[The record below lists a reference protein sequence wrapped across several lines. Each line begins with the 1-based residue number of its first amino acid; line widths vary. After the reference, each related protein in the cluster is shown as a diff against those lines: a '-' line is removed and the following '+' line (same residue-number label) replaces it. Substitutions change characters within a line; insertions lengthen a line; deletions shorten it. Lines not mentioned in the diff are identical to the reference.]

1 MNVANISQ
9 SQTNSFLPVFTRE
22 RNGNFKAPASS
33 EKEVF
38 YQDFEILDF
47 KSVQI
52 EENQSDET
60 ISNQIEVAHIEKIQ
74 IKENIQLE
82 FDPPRFDFS
91 IEFSDFEYSFNF
103 KIIEFGWNLNS
114 KEIILRLSLGN
125 KLIVKAILEGFWERN
140 GEPKFQLKN
149 FGLQLEEK
157 QETPISMFLTSTLWA
172 VLGLS
177 SNFRVRIPQLNYD
190 LTASFELPLN
200 ELSKLLQ
207 ERQIAY
213 RLMVIETALRI
224 QLPFPQG
231 FIDGKDVENIAFCYH
246 AIVDREFD
254 WFFFPTIIP
263 WEANE
268 ESLSWLPKKNKP
280 TSITF
285 RPEFLSMSIF
295 GIEIPLGVITAKI
308 EKAVIDNY
316 EEVKERL
323 SKLDNSIVEVK
334 LRSLNGISRTIAFQV
349 PTLPKNSWSKD
360 LQNLIDLDNKLDS
373 KLLDRFFN
381 LASSTLEGLTE
392 EQKVAILE
400 RPDLDE
406 DAFEI

>member
-1 MNVANISQ
+1 MNTQTTSQ
-9 SQTNSFLPVFTRE
+9 SQTNNYPHFFTE
-22 RNGNFKAPASS
+22 GSS
-33 EKEVF
+33 E
-38 YQDFEILDF
+38 DFNVSVNSEKKLSRHDLEILDYNT
-47 KSVQI
+47 KENESL
-52 EENQSDET
+52 ENQNEKIKSTQSVRNTSKILQFGENIQDESLGFDIEFLDFNFKFTFEIIEIKTDLSSNEIVLYLRFSDNVIKITLLGDWHDNEGLYINNLGFSVEKKGET
-60 ISNQIEVAHIEKIQ
+60 PTSAFLLNTLWAILGLSTKIKIQ
-74 IKENIQLE
+74 IP
-82 FDPPRFDFS
+82 D
-91 IEFSDFEYSFNF
+91 
-103 KIIEFGWNLNS
+103 LN
-114 KEIILRLSLGN
+114 
-125 KLIVKAILEGFWERN
+125 
-140 GEPKFQLKN
+140 
-149 FGLQLEEK
+149 
-157 QETPISMFLTSTLWA
+157 QEVTM
-172 VLGLS
+172 
-177 SNFRVRIPQLNYD
+177 
-190 LTASFELPLN
+190 SFEIALN
-200 ELSKLLQ
+200 KISEFLQ
-207 ERQIAY
+207 IRQIAY
-213 RLMVIETALRI
+213 RLMVIEKTFKI
-224 QLPFPQG
+224 KLPFPQ

-254 WFFFPTIIP
+254 WFSFPTIIP

-268 ESLSWLPKKNKP
+268 ESLFWLPKKNKP

-316 EEVKERL
+316 KEVKERL